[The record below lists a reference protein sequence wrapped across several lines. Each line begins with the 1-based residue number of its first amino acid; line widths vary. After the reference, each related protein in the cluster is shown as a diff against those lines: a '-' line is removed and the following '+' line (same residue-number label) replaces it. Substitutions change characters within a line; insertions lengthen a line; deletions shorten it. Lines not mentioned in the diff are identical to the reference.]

1 MAKFAVIINGAA
13 EVGKDTFVNLCREP
27 ASRLGFTVCNFSPV
41 DKLKEDIFTA
51 DDPYN
56 RSAEHRQ
63 RLVDAKLRIAEED
76 PEYFARG
83 MSHQIRQATRDSV
96 SFLHIRE
103 PEQISLTLGF
113 LASRSEDVTTKTL
126 LITRSGLFVPANTA
140 DTRVE
145 EYASYDDVIANDA
158 GPDELA
164 VKAEEYIHE
173 LIREPASPI

>member
-1 MAKFAVIINGAA
+1 MAKLAVIINGAA

-27 ASRLGFTVCNFSPV
+27 ASRLGLTVCNFSSV

-76 PEYFARG
+76 PVYFARG
-83 MSHQIRQATRDSV
+83 MSDQIRQAARDSV

-103 PEQISLTLGF
+103 PEQISLTLGYF
-113 LASRSEDVTTKTL
+113 ASTLEDVTTKTL
-126 LITRSGLFVPANTA
+126 LIVRSGLFVPANTA

-145 EYASYDDVIANDA
+145 EYASYDDVIANNA
-158 GPDELA
+158 GIEDLA
-164 VKAEEYIHE
+164 LEAQEYVNKIVD
-173 LIREPASPI
+173 SSS